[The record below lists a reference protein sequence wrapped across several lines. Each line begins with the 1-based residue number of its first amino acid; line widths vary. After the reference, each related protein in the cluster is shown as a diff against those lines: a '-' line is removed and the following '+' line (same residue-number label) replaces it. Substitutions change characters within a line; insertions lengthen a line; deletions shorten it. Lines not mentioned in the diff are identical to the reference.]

1 MSHGSE
7 GRGWWYEDP
16 RAGRRP
22 FLILTR
28 DEAIPVLNQ
37 VLAVPATR
45 TVRGIPTE
53 VPLGA
58 SDGMP
63 TEVPLGA
70 SDGMPTDC
78 VLSVDNVSLV
88 QVARCT
94 QRITRLAPGR
104 MQAFCEALR
113 VATVC

>member
-1 MSHGSE
+1 MVK
-7 GRGWWYEDP
+7 RGEVWWYEDP

-53 VPLGA
+53 VELDG

-63 TEVPLGA
+63 SP
-70 SDGMPTDC
+70 C
-78 VLSVDNVSLV
+78 VLAVDNTTLIR
-88 QVARCT
+88 VALCT
-94 QRITRLAPGR
+94 RRITRLAPR
-104 MQAFCEALR
+104 RVQAVCEAL
-113 VATVC
+113 ATATAC

>member
-1 MSHGSE
+1 MVA
-7 GRGWWYEDP
+7 RGEVWWYEDP

-22 FLILTR
+22 FLVLTR

-53 VPLGA
+53 VTLDA

-63 TEVPLGA
+63 AGCALA
-70 SDGMPTDC
+70 
-78 VLSVDNVSLV
+78 LDNVALV
-88 QVARCT
+88 RTALLT
-94 QRITRLAPGR
+94 ERITRLAPER
-104 MQAFCEALR
+104 MRAVCDALA
-113 VATVC
+113 VATAC

>member
-1 MSHGSE
+1 MVA
-7 GRGWWYEDP
+7 RGEVWWYEDP

-28 DEAIPVLNQ
+28 DEAVPVLNQ

-53 VPLGA
+53 VSL
-58 SDGMP
+58 S
-63 TEVPLGA
+63 A

-78 VLSVDNVSLV
+78 VLTVDNVTLV
-88 QVARCT
+88 RVTLCT
-94 QRITRLAPGR
+94 KRITQLSVER
-104 MQAFCEALR
+104 MRAVCEALR
-113 VATVC
+113 IATAC

>member
-1 MSHGSE
+1 MVA
-7 GRGWWYEDP
+7 RGEVCWYEDP

-45 TVRGIPTE
+45 TIRGIPTE

-63 TEVPLGA
+63 T
-70 SDGMPTDC
+70 SC
-78 VLSVDNVSLV
+78 VLTLDNVTLV
-88 QVARCT
+88 RVALCKE
-94 QRITRLAPGR
+94 RITRLSVAR
-104 MQAFCEALR
+104 MQEVCEALR
-113 VATVC
+113 IATACSGQPVY